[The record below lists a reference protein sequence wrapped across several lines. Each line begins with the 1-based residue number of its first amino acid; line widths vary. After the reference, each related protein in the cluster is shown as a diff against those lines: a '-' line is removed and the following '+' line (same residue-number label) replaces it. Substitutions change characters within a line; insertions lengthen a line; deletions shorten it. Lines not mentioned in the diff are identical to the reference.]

1 MRERLL
7 ANFYVAFEAIMANKI
22 RSVLTALGI
31 IFGVAAVIAMLAI
44 GSGAQQEILEQI
56 KLVGVNNII
65 VTPVVEQV
73 EDEAPVNQ
81 EGQEQKKFTPG
92 LTLLDVK
99 SISNVIPGIS
109 SVSPEIVLDTY
120 FIYSGARR
128 TGKLV
133 GVSNDYFDQQKFMLG
148 DGNMF
153 SEEQAEKGSPVC
165 IIGYSVK
172 ARFFAQEN
180 PIGKKIKCGPHWLE
194 VIGVMEE
201 RMATQ
206 KALKDLGIRDVN
218 MDVYTPINTMLIR
231 YENRAKV
238 TGSELKGSSSQMNG
252 PGFSQTQSEVRTTNE
267 NYHQVD
273 RLVVQVSDSR
283 ALSPTAEVLSRMLKR
298 RHYGVVDYE
307 ITIPELLLKQEQ
319 RTKKIFNMVL
329 FAIAAISLLVGG
341 IGIMN
346 IMLASILERI
356 REIGLRLALGAK
368 KTDIIIQFVFEAV
381 MISVTGGILGII
393 LGVAL
398 AIIISKVADI
408 PTIISIGS
416 IFVSFGVAAGVGLL
430 FGIAPARKAAGQN
443 PINSLRYE

>member
-1 MRERLL
+1 MKERWL
-7 ANFYVAFEAIMANKI
+7 ANFFVALEAIMANKV
-22 RSVLTALGI
+22 RSILTALGI

-44 GSGAQQEILEQI
+44 GRGAQQEILEQI

-65 VTPVVEQV
+65 ITPVVEQTEGEV
-73 EDEAPVNQ
+73 QVNDQ
-81 EGQEQKKFTPG
+81 GQEQKKFTPG
-92 LTLLDVK
+92 LTLLDVQ
-99 SISNVIPGIS
+99 SISDILP
-109 SVSPEIVLDTY
+109 SVASMSPEVVLETY
-120 FIYSGARR
+120 FIYNGMRR

-133 GVSNDYFDQQKFMLG
+133 GISNDYFDQQNFEVG
-148 DGNMF
+148 QGSIF
-153 SEEQAEKGSPVC
+153 SERQMEKGEPVC

-180 PIGKKIKCGPHWLE
+180 PIGKRIKCGPHWLE
-194 VIGVMEE
+194 VVGVMEE
-201 RMATQ
+201 RMASQ

-238 TGSELKGSSSQMNG
+238 TSSELKAGAQGGGPPGSQQPQATANQQ
-252 PGFSQTQSEVRTTNE
+252 PQ

-273 RLVVQVSDSR
+273 RLVVQVADSKY
-283 ALSPTAEVLSRMLKR
+283 LSPTAEVLSRMLKR

-368 KTDIIIQFVFEAV
+368 KTDIVVQFVFESV
-381 MISVTGGILGII
+381 MISVTGGLIGIL
-393 LGVAL
+393 LGVVL
-398 AIIISKVADI
+398 AIIISRVADI
-408 PTIISIGS
+408 PTIISVGS
-416 IFVSFGVAAGVGLL
+416 IFVSFGVAAGVGLI

>member
-1 MRERLL
+1 
-7 ANFYVAFEAIMANKI
+7 
-22 RSVLTALGI
+22 
-31 IFGVAAVIAMLAI
+31 
-44 GSGAQQEILEQI
+44 
-56 KLVGVNNII
+56 VNNII

-81 EGQEQKKFTPG
+81 EGQDQKKFTPG

-133 GVSNDYFDQQKFMLG
+133 GVSNDYFDQQRFMLA

-153 SEEQAEKGSPVC
+153 SEEQSEKGSPVC

-238 TGSELKGSSSQMNG
+238 TGAELKGSSSQISG
-252 PGFSQTQSEVRTTNE
+252 PGFSQTQTSTTTTNE

-273 RLVVQVSDSR
+273 RLVIQVTDSR